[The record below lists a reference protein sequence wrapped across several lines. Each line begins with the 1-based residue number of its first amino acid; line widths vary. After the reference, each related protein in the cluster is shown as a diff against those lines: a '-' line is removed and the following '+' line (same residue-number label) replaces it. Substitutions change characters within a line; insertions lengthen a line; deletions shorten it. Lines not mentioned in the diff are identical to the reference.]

1 MGEAG
6 GLLVLSRC
14 SGTTK
19 ASVIVGANRPVR
31 VFLPE
36 RPKRK
41 SAKNVVVQAGINTSP
56 SSLVATRNFNT
67 IRSVVIRYVW
77 REGARPPEEKN
88 ILKCAR
94 MTQKRHP
101 MCRAESMVTYN
112 EDVAEGRMHPPT
124 SSSLETH
131 DPCIPLSRWTDK
143 RGIPERP
150 EVSGVPGFSWKIV
163 MRTCYVCERA

>member
-1 MGEAG
+1 MLQG
-6 GLLVLSRC
+6 
-14 SGTTK
+14 
-19 ASVIVGANRPVR
+19 
-31 VFLPE
+31 
-36 RPKRK
+36 
-41 SAKNVVVQAGINTSP
+41 
-56 SSLVATRNFNT
+56 
-67 IRSVVIRYVW
+67 
-77 REGARPPEEKN
+77 
-88 ILKCAR
+88 AR

-131 DPCIPLSRWTDK
+131 DPCIPLSSWTDK

-150 EVSGVPGFSWKIV
+150 EVSGVPGFSWKTV